1 MEGVGEIYMN
11 AMFSALGVL
20 HVDHYAVTTKDL
32 IATLKDFLSVPGAKL
47 LRGPGENT
55 AQQVYYA
62 FVELNGMGVVEIL
75 APLDDNSPILGHLGS
90 GGGAYHLCYAVQNI
104 EKAIKVAVQD
114 FGAKLVVAPRADGA
128 FDGRKVAFLVHP
140 NHGLFELLE
149 AYHGDSISIC
159 NQSIEYE
166 FVDSIKDKLMLIYRS
181 VIDSSCYDYDST
193 DMTSCPKWDSF
204 KHLMLIME
212 IEKQFEISISASDM
226 SKLYSL
232 KKIENYLTNK

>member
-1 MEGVGEIYMN
+1 MN

-32 IATLKDFLSVPGAKL
+32 IGTLKDFLSVPGAKL
-47 LRGPGENT
+47 LRGPGENP

-75 APLDDNSPILGHLGS
+75 APLDDHSPILGHLGS
-90 GGGAYHLCYAVQNI
+90 GGGAYHLCYAVQDI
-104 EKAIKVAVQD
+104 DKAIKVAEQD

-128 FDGRKVAFLVHP
+128 FDGRRVAFLVHP

-149 AYHGDSISIC
+149 AYP
-159 NQSIEYE
+159 
-166 FVDSIKDKLMLIYRS
+166 VDSIPVSHQSIKLDVVDSKKDKLMEIYRS
-181 VIDSSCYDYDST
+181 VIDSGRLDYDGT
-193 DMTSCPKWDSF
+193 NMASCPEWDSF

-212 IEKQFEISISASDM
+212 IEKQFEISIPASDM
-226 SKLYSL
+226 STLDSL
-232 KKIENYLTNK
+232 EKIESYLTNK